1 MTGPG
6 PRNLSGAATGAVY
19 AVLAFSAWGLLPI
32 YWKLFSGL
40 PATEILAHR
49 MLWALPFTLGL
60 LLLKRRSQ
68 ALIDLIRSP
77 RRLAL
82 LAVTASLLALNW
94 GVYIHGVNTARVVE
108 TSLGYFINPLV
119 NVMLGFVFLRER
131 FNGWQILA
139 LCLATGGVSFFIWD
153 VGRWPWI
160 ALTLAFTFG
169 FYGLLR
175 KVSPAGSLAGLAGET
190 LVLAPLAAAYLV
202 WLQYGG
208 RSHFGQAWPMDLAL
222 VGAGAVTALPLLW
235 FAEAARR
242 MRLSTIGLFQ
252 YLAPTLQLLLGV
264 LVYGEAFTRTHVIAF
279 TCIWIALAIYSWNGW
294 VLMQRRRAAERAA
307 APAQVSGAG

>member
-6 PRNLSGAATGAVY
+6 PRKRSRAVTGGVY
-19 AVLAFSAWGLLPI
+19 ALLAFSAWGLLPI

-60 LLLKRRSQ
+60 LLLKKRFGD
-68 ALIDLIRSP
+68 LIDLIKRP
-77 RRLAL
+77 RRLAFL
-82 LAVTASLLALNW
+82 TVTACLLALNW

-119 NVMLGFVFLRER
+119 NVLLGFVFLRER
-131 FNGWQILA
+131 FNGWQIFA

-160 ALTLAFTFG
+160 ALTLAFSFG

-175 KVSPAGSLAGLAGET
+175 KVSPAGPLAGLAAET
-190 LVLAPLAAAYLV
+190 LVLAPLAAAYLA
-202 WLQYGG
+202 WLQLGG
-208 RSHFGQAWPMDLAL
+208 RSHFGQAWSIDLAL

-235 FAEAARR
+235 FAAAARR

-252 YLAPTLQLLLGV
+252 YLEPTLQLLLGV
-264 LVYGEAFTRTHVIAF
+264 LLYGEAFTRTHFIAF
-279 TCIWIALAIYSWNGW
+279 TCIWIALVILAIETLHYH
-294 VLMQRRRAAERAA
+294 RRRKAMGY
-307 APAQVSGAG
+307 S